1 MQETLKFG
9 GLIVVAVLATTSIV
23 AGLNLTAMNSFALNA
38 TSGKN
43 TTAGGNMTGGNMT
56 GGNTS
61 SSSSAVHKPV
71 MCLLI
76 PCV

>member
-9 GLIVVAVLATTSIV
+9 GLIVAAVLAANII
-23 AGLNLTAMNSFALNA
+23 AGLNFTAMSAFAQNA

-43 TTAGGNMTGGNMT
+43 TTAGGNMTGGNTM
-56 GGNTS
+56 
-61 SSSSAVHKPV
+61 SSSSAGHKPV